1 MRTVTTDLD
10 RTRVLLTE
18 TGFEFTQEVLHEL
31 IEQGVREEL
40 TFPGF
45 LELVLRRERESREE
59 RRIRTS
65 LKLSGLPRGRT
76 IEDFDFTFQRGVD
89 KRKIEMLSTCEYA
102 RMRENIILLGPPGVG
117 KTQLAAHWG

>member
-89 KRKIEMLSTCEYA
+89 KRKIEMLSTCE
-102 RMRENIILLGPPGVG
+102 
-117 KTQLAAHWG
+117 